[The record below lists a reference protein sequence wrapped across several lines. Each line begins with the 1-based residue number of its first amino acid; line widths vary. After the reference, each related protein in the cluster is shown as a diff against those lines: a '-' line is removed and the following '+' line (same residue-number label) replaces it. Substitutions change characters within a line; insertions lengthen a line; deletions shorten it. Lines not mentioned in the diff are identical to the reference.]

1 MSESPLQIGFDAK
14 RLFLN
19 NSGLGNYARTLVNGL
34 VASHTDLTCHLYT
47 PDTGDRADCQI
58 YLQGPPFHVHT
69 PSRGMPGTLWRSVG
83 IPKALER
90 QGVPLYHGLSN
101 ELPIGLHK
109 IGIRAVATI
118 HDLIY
123 RHYPG
128 HYSRMDR
135 VIYNG
140 KTKYA
145 SEHADQVV
153 AISECTK
160 QDILEAYNVEEDRIS
175 VVYQSCDPVF
185 YERVGEAEGRTIRTR
200 NALPGEYMLYVGSV
214 NERKNLLMLVKAMEL
229 LPESL
234 RLPLVVVGHGGS
246 YLRKVNRYLSSRKL
260 AKFVYFRPGIA
271 SEYLP
276 AIYQGATVF
285 CYPSLY
291 EGFGIPILEALAS
304 GTPVLTSNRSSMPEA
319 GGPGSHYIDPENIE
333 DIADGL
339 RQILE
344 NSGKREQMIF
354 DGREHARTFSLS
366 QTTAK
371 LWECYTSVLTR

>member
-1 MSESPLQIGFDAK
+1 MSESPLKIGFDAK

-34 VASHTDLTCHLYT
+34 VAAHDDITCHLYT
-47 PDTGDRADCQI
+47 PDTGDRPDCQV
-58 YLQGPPFHVHT
+58 YQQGPPFEVHT
-69 PSRGMPGTLWRSVG
+69 PSRGMPGTLWRSIG
-83 IPKALER
+83 IPTALGR
-90 QGVPLYHGLSN
+90 NGVKLYHGLSN

-109 IGIRAVATI
+109 IGVRSVATI

-145 SEHADQVV
+145 SENADLVV

-160 QDILEAYNVEEDRIS
+160 HDILEAYKVEEHRVA
-175 VVYQSCDPVF
+175 VVYQSCDPIF
-185 YERVGEAEGRTIRTR
+185 YEPVGEAEGKSIRTR
-200 NALPGEYMLYVGSV
+200 NALPAEYMLYVGSV

-229 LPESL
+229 LPDSL

-246 YLRKVNRYLSSRKL
+246 YLRKVNRYLTNRKL
-260 AKFVYFRPGIA
+260 SKFVYFRPGIA

-276 AIYQGATVF
+276 AIYQGAAVF

-319 GGPGSHYIDPENIE
+319 GGKGSLYIDPENIE
-333 DIADGL
+333 EIADGL
-339 RQILE
+339 RRILE
-344 NSGKREQMIF
+344 STELRDQMAQ
-354 DGREHARTFSLS
+354 DGREHALS
-366 QTTAK
+366 FGLPQTTAK
-371 LWECYTSVLTR
+371 LWGCYNRVLEK